1 MLTPPQAGTRWDVIV
16 VGAGHNGLTAG
27 ALLARAGLSTLV
39 LERRDVVGG
48 CCVTEEI
55 APGCRAST
63 TSYIASMLRPEVIRQ
78 LDLGSHGLRM
88 VPCEPALQVALD
100 GGQVVAAWNDPA
112 RTAAEIERFSPA
124 DARSYL
130 AADAELKALAAR
142 LQPLFL
148 DLPPDTRATGLRG
161 GRELL
166 RLGRRLRAVR
176 GRELEG
182 LTTLLTGSLG
192 QFIDSR
198 FSSRQAKALLLAN
211 NLYGKHGGP
220 YQPGT
225 LIGLAFHLLSGG
237 EHAEQGF
244 FGHVLGGMGAI
255 SGAIASAGRAAG
267 MQIATGTQV
276 AQILVNGG
284 RAAGVALADG
294 TEIAADTVLSGA
306 DPKRTFLHLVDAA
319 ELPGDFRAAVGGIR
333 MDGPCGKVNLV
344 LGAEPQVRGMPA
356 DAGPG
361 RRALFTLPPDLAVAD
376 ACYDH
381 AKRGV
386 LAGADQL
393 FIDCVV
399 ASAVDPSLAPPGRH
413 IMTCFVQYLPYRL
426 AEGTWDGRR
435 DELGDRVL
443 ARIGRFAPNV
453 PGAVIARQ
461 VLTPLD
467 LEREYGLTEGNIFH
481 GDIALDQLFHMRP
494 VPGWARYATPVPGL
508 YLCGAGAHP
517 GGGVTGAP
525 GYNAARRVLADL
537 RRQRR
542 RPRAPGHVT
551 RSRAAGTGRRQRRPG
566 AETAPTRGDDLPTAV
581 PPGAPSSEPGEVPA
595 STPPVRRTTREV
607 GQSARQAFPGGAR

>member
-1 MLTPPQAGTRWDVIV
+1 MLTSAQAASRWDVIV

-39 LERRDVVGG
+39 VERRAAVGG

-63 TSYIASMLRPEVIRQ
+63 TSYIASMLRPEVIRE
-78 LDLGSHGLRM
+78 LGLAGHGLRM

-100 GGQVVAAWNDPA
+100 GGEVVAAWNDA
-112 RTAAEIERFSPA
+112 RRTAAGIERFSPA
-124 DARSYL
+124 DARAFV
-130 AADAELKALAAR
+130 AADAELRALAAR
-142 LQPLFL
+142 LQPLFTE
-148 DLPPDTRATGLRG
+148 LPPDTRATGLRG
-161 GRELL
+161 CRELL
-166 RLGRRLRAVR
+166 RLGRRLRGVR

-192 QFIDSR
+192 QFIDAR
-198 FSSRQAKALLLAN
+198 FSSPQAKALLLAN

-225 LIGLAFHLLSGG
+225 LLGLAFHLLSGG

-255 SGAIASAGRAAG
+255 SDAIAAAGAAAG
-267 MQIATGTQV
+267 MQIATGAPV
-276 AQILVNGG
+276 ARIMVQGG

-294 TEIAADTVLSGA
+294 TEIAAGTVLSGA
-306 DPKRTFLHLVDAA
+306 DPKRTFLQLVEAA

-344 LGAEPQVRGMPA
+344 LDAEPRVRGMPA
-356 DAGPG
+356 DASPG

-376 ACYDH
+376 ACYDR
-381 AKRGV
+381 AKRGE
-386 LAGADQL
+386 LADADQL

-399 ASAVDPSLAPPGRH
+399 ASAVDGSLAPPARH

-426 AEGTWDGRR
+426 AGGNWDGLR

-453 PGAVIARQ
+453 PAAVVARQ

-481 GDIALDQLFHMRP
+481 GDLSPDQMFHMRP
-494 VPGWARYATPVPGL
+494 VPGWARYATPVAGL

-525 GYNAARRVLADL
+525 GYNAARRVLSDL
-537 RRQRR
+537 RRGRRTRRR
-542 RPRAPGHVT
+542 RP
-551 RSRAAGTGRRQRRPG
+551 
-566 AETAPTRGDDLPTAV
+566 
-581 PPGAPSSEPGEVPA
+581 
-595 STPPVRRTTREV
+595 
-607 GQSARQAFPGGAR
+607 